1 MQADLKAW
9 LEMQTLHAS
18 DQVLSLV
25 PSRGKIAKLDGAP
38 AVQSNADAAD
48 AADAADSADAAA
60 AATARTTRN
69 AHQTKRR

>member
-25 PSRGKIAKLDGAP
+25 SSRGTVAQLDGAP
-38 AVQSNADAAD
+38 AVQSHADAAD
-48 AADAADSADAAA
+48 AADPAAAAA